1 MDLKSV
7 KMRLLSHQILSSD
20 MKKTIFIFACM
31 ILGGCALVGCTGNGT
46 AQSVEKDSLAV
57 DSDSIVVV
65 DSINADSICLE

>member
-1 MDLKSV
+1 MRFPDL
-7 KMRLLSHQILSSD
+7 QILSNV